1 MDAQRFELPNGLIV
15 LLAPDR
21 GFSNVLVWTTFRAG
35 TLYEPAGRSG
45 LAHLVEHLM
54 ATGPTPQTD
63 YQTLLETR
71 GARHFNAST
80 DFETMQFETV
90 VPAAELS
97 LALWVDADRLGSL
110 PALIDAEQ
118 VERNRRVVL
127 QERAVRDV
135 DAPYG
140 LVDEQL
146 FKRLFAAP
154 HPLHGSVAGVPAELA
169 HVTAGDA
176 QTFATRLLVPA
187 NGVLTIVG
195 RFDPAEA
202 RRLIED
208 GLGRLP
214 AGRRARIPALPPF
227 GQAMVDARQ
236 ELIARE
242 PRVIEAWRLSRVSHD
257 EALALF
263 DLDTLEGRASRLSRL
278 ELLGSKMNVA
288 QDCSGHWGLDPPA
301 VRELARGYLANPRVI
316 VHARPLKHCSSRRSC
331 SSRHSTGHRASSGI
345 CVRSNSTCA
354 SRRSRPVC
362 SPRARR
368 SSW

>member
-45 LAHLVEHLM
+45 LANLVEHLM

-154 HPLHGSVAGVPAELA
+154 HPLRGSVAGVPAELA

-257 EALALF
+257 EALALRLGAQLLSF
-263 DLDTLEGRASRLSRL
+263 LTDGAFGMRLSAHVEEYEFESL
-278 ELLGSKMNVA
+278 
-288 QDCSGHWGLDPPA
+288 PP
-301 VRELARGYLANPRVI
+301 
-316 VHARPLKHCSSRRSC
+316 
-331 SSRHSTGHRASSGI
+331 
-345 CVRSNSTCA
+345 
-354 SRRSRPVC
+354 
-362 SPRARR
+362 
-368 SSW
+368 